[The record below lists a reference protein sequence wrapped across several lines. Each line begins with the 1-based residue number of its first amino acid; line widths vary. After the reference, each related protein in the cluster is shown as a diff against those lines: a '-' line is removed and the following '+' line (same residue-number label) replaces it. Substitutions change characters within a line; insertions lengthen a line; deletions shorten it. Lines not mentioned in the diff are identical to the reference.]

1 MGKTDIVNQDIKEIS
16 EEISSISS
24 KLEGKTV
31 LLVGGAGF
39 LGNYLVSTFD
49 YLNKNEL
56 EEPCKVIVVDNF
68 ITGLEK
74 NVNQNKNIQLMRHDI
89 TKPLKVEEK
98 IDYIVHA
105 ASLASPVFYNKY
117 KLETIDAGYLGTR
130 NLLELAKEKNLEN
143 FLYFSSSEIYGNPLP
158 EFIPT
163 KEDYLGNVSCNGPR
177 SCYDESKR
185 VGEALTATYGDLYK
199 IPSTIVRPFNTY
211 GPGMRLDDGRVVSN
225 FVVAALNGG
234 KIPMYRGGSQTR
246 TFCYIGDATVGYF
259 KALLSPGD
267 GERIFN
273 IGNDG
278 QEIKMKHLAELVL
291 GLVGNKNASI
301 DYIKDTMSV
310 YHDKVDPDRRC
321 PDLTR
326 AREVLGYEPKVNLTY
341 GIKNFIEWAK
351 DELNII

>member
-1 MGKTDIVNQDIKEIS
+1 MKKTEIINQDIKDIS
-16 EEISSISS
+16 EEIRDISS
-24 KLEGKTV
+24 RLAGKTV

-39 LGNYLVSTFD
+39 LGNYLVSTLD

-89 TKPLKVEEK
+89 TKPLKAEEK